1 MKARARRCR
10 VDLYP
15 VRLSGPKAPQSS
27 GSPSAHSFGLTR
39 PSLLILAMKLLVLA
53 LSLASALG
61 FGYFLEPAPTGAPTG
76 TCMGS
81 CYDSATHIVSCNV
94 PDVDCDGY
102 WYAPGYMSDYS
113 GCCHCECS
121 CDHAAETATDSC
133 TYYG

>member
-1 MKARARRCR
+1 
-10 VDLYP
+10 
-15 VRLSGPKAPQSS
+15 
-27 GSPSAHSFGLTR
+27 
-39 PSLLILAMKLLVLA
+39 MKLLVLA

-94 PDVDCDGY
+94 PDIDCDGY